1 MPNKIA
7 TARNYTSILDQV
19 YQREATSTALNSPA
33 RLARAGKHAKEIIV
47 RKIEVSGLGDY
58 TRNVGYKTSSIGLS
72 YETKTFNYDRGIKLL
87 ADVMDVEEA
96 GVMDYFVQAGASF
109 RVIRLEANKAKGR
122 NPALNLHTWR
132 TFRWTIIRQSGFE
145 VSSSA

>member
-33 RLARAGKHAKEIIV
+33 RLARAGKHAKEIMMP
-47 RKIEVSGLGDY
+47 KIEVSGLGNY
-58 TRNVGYKTSSIGLS
+58 TRNVGYKTGSIGLS

-87 ADVMDVEEA
+87 ADVMDC
-96 GVMDYFVQAGASF
+96 FVQAGASF

-132 TFRWTIIRQSGFE
+132 TFRWAIIRQSGFE

>member
-33 RLARAGKHAKEIIV
+33 RLARAGKHAKEIMMP
-47 RKIEVSGLGDY
+47 RIEVSGLGNS
-58 TRNVGYKTSSIGLS
+58 TRYVGYKTGSIGLS
-72 YETKTFNYDRGIKLL
+72 YETKTFNYD
-87 ADVMDVEEA
+87 
-96 GVMDYFVQAGASF
+96 
-109 RVIRLEANKAKGR
+109 VIRLEANKAKGR
-122 NPALNLHTWR
+122 NPALNRHTWR
-132 TFRWTIIRQSGFE
+132 TFRWAIIRQSGFE